1 MKKKLGVGGKKKG
14 KKSKKDMLDKHVDIN
29 DVFLVVDDRDRVV
42 KLWRSL
48 GLTTFQVADGDF

>member
-1 MKKKLGVGGKKKG
+1 
-14 KKSKKDMLDKHVDIN
+14 
-29 DVFLVVDDRDRVV
+29 VVDDRDRVV